1 MIGYYDP
8 FAFALRDA
16 LRPLI
21 SHYAKDLGNLKSPEE
36 NLQSSL
42 GFFKDLLD
50 LPVLESFKNTQ
61 LQNQFNNI
69 LSSNAKYLAHEYL
82 NQSYESF
89 DFAKLVAE
97 LSQAKLQFASPAN
110 FFRLLKPS
118 YFLDK
123 AALNKL
129 HETSPIMQEMLKD
142 LFYRTG
148 YKKDYFIKGK
158 TKLESLQAERELLK
172 LSFIYAHKEISYKWK
187 AMGKSF
193 TMHQHV
199 YEPIFEA
206 LKDHSIVSAQEI
218 QDILSEQHKRKA
230 TFNELVDVIVNLKT
244 QGSLQAAQE
253 KSAIEQA
260 KPSSDRFNQAIIEE
274 NQYAYY
280 LNHLVSPISAKG
292 IYLNNLEMNFLY
304 AHTHHI
310 KDPIKWLSQKPY
322 IKQTE
327 QELQNALQDF
337 EKDLPRL
344 KKLGVIP
351 KESKK

>member
-1 MIGYYDP
+1 MRFRFWLGVD
-8 FAFALRDA
+8 
-16 LRPLI
+16 LI
-21 SHYAKDLGNLKSPEE
+21 YHYAKDLGNLKSPEE
-36 NLQSSL
+36 NIQSSL

-50 LPVLESFKNTQ
+50 LPVLENFKNIQ
-61 LQNQFNNI
+61 LQSQFNNI
-69 LSSNAKYLAHEYL
+69 LSSNAKYLVHEYL

-89 DFAKLVAE
+89 DFAKLIAE
-97 LSQAKLQFASPAN
+97 LSQAKLQFASPSHFA
-110 FFRLLKPS
+110 RLLQPS

-123 AALNKL
+123 ATLNKL
-129 HETSPIMQEMLKD
+129 NETSPIMQ
-142 LFYRTG
+142 
-148 YKKDYFIKGK
+148 
-158 TKLESLQAERELLK
+158 AEKELLK
-172 LSFIYAHKEISYKWK
+172 LSFIYVSKEISYKWK
-187 AMGKSF
+187 AMGKTF

-206 LKDHSIVSAQEI
+206 LKDHSMVSAQEI
-218 QDILSEQHKRKA
+218 QDILSAHHKRKA
-230 TFNELVDVIVNLKT
+230 AFNELVDAIVNLKT

-260 KPSSDRFNQAIIEE
+260 KHSSDRFNQAIIGE

-292 IYLNNLEMNFLY
+292 IYLNNLEMDFLY
-304 AHTHHI
+304 ARMHHI

-351 KESKK
+351 KETKK